1 MDVNVNNKTS
11 DLELEEIKSKLT
23 LYFAGLGQKYFNE
36 FRFGVKM
43 CEDNL
48 RVYKELVMYQWVL
61 TYWKQYSD
69 GTPKEE
75 LNNISLSEF
84 NVMLERIKFLIV

>member
-11 DLELEEIKSKLT
+11 DLELEEIKNKLT
-23 LYFAGLGQKYFNE
+23 LYFAVLGKKYFNE
-36 FRFGVKM
+36 FRFGIVM
-43 CEDNL
+43 CEDSL

-69 GTPKEE
+69 GTPKETE
-75 LNNISLSEF
+75 NNISLADF
-84 NVMLERIKFLIV
+84 NVMIERVKFLII